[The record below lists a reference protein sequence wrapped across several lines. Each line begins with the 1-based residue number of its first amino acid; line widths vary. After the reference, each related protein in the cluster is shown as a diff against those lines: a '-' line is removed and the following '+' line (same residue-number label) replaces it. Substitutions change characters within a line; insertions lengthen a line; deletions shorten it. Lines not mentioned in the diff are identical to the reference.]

1 MWSTNEVNIKDRIE
15 CATSWKEEDAQL
27 EADEVERLCAAM
39 REEDQ
44 RTTDG
49 VRTSRNISIAAT
61 VSS

>member
-1 MWSTNEVNIKDRIE
+1 MWSTNEVNTKDRIE

-49 VRTSRNISIAAT
+49 VRTS
-61 VSS
+61 